1 MQINRNKNEEV
12 EEDSREGMFQE
23 EEEMLKG
30 EEVEVE
36 DEDEE
41 DIMEAEVVAQQ
52 MDKEDE
58 EAVTVMVPFLFHRFP
73 NHRIGSPPDIRNNNR
88 IKLQTES
95 DEGK

>member
-1 MQINRNKNEEV
+1 
-12 EEDSREGMFQE
+12 
-23 EEEMLKG
+23 MLQG
-30 EEVEVE
+30 EEVKVEDEDEDE

-52 MDKEDE
+52 MDKEDGEDE